1 MAISVP
7 PSSLGA
13 LRCGY
18 SLCADW
24 YQSWLWR
31 HCCCRALLSP
41 QPPPRLWR
49 IFLQHRK
56 LSSIAPMIWS
66 CGSIRLLELI
76 ITGASVGTARPR
88 AARMFA
94 ATRPI
99 RQGCGRREMRSERV
113 ADPWQRGSR
122 EVRTTQPVR
131 SRSLLG
137 DYTTSPSLKRTGR
150 PEPLQRGGCSRA
162 ALACNSISLR
172 RVSSR
177 ISVSRRVPSVRLGR
191 APLLQQGSLGSTV
204 GAVPRASGFATE

>member
-1 MAISVP
+1 MARVAISVP

-113 ADPWQRGSR
+113 LTHGNG
-122 EVRTTQPVR
+122 EVERCAQP
-131 SRSLLG
+131 SRSEAEAFPGL
-137 DYTTSPSLKRTGR
+137 YHFAVAKTYR
-150 PEPLQRGGCSRA
+150 PAGAASTRGLFSRGACLQF
-162 ALACNSISLR
+162 N
-172 RVSSR
+172 
-177 ISVSRRVPSVRLGR
+177 
-191 APLLQQGSLGSTV
+191 
-204 GAVPRASGFATE
+204 